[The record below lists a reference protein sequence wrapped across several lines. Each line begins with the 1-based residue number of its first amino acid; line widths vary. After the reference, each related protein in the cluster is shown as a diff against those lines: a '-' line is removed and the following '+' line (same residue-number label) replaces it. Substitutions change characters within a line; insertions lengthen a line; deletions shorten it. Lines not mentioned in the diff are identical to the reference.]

1 MPRGIA
7 VLAHSATRLN
17 RLAPYLFMAP
27 AVAIL
32 LVALVWPLLYSV
44 WLSFHEWK
52 LGMPIDAAEFNGL
65 QNYRILLSDPDTWVS
80 LRVTLI
86 FAFAVV
92 FFEMTL
98 GVALALMLDRSI
110 RGMSALRTAF
120 IMPMM
125 VAPIVVG
132 LMWRYIYDQQFGPL
146 AQLFRAFGFESPQWL
161 TSPHMAL
168 PSVIIADVWQW
179 TPFIFILA
187 LAALQGLPKPVIE
200 AARVDGAS
208 TLQTVFLVKLPL
220 ILPVIIVAALLR
232 LIDAFKVLEVIFI
245 MTGGGPGLATEI
257 MSMRIYKTAFE
268 FQQLGRASALSNLL
282 LLVVAIISVVFVV
295 FNKARNKT

>member
-1 MPRGIA
+1 MSRAPMLRI
-7 VLAHSATRLN
+7 SATRVN
-17 RLAPYLFMAP
+17 KLAPYIFMAP
-27 AVAIL
+27 AAAVLAA
-32 LVALVWPLLYSV
+32 ALVWPLLYSV

-52 LGMPIDAAEFNGL
+52 LGMPLDAAEFNGL
-65 QNYRILLSDPDTWVS
+65 ENYRILLSDPDTLVS
-80 LRVTLI
+80 LKVTLL

-92 FFEMTL
+92 FLEVTL
-98 GVALALMLDRSI
+98 GVGLALMLDRPL

-125 VAPIVVG
+125 IAPIVVG
-132 LMWRYIYDQQFGPL
+132 LMWRYLYDQQFGPL
-146 AQLFRAFGFESPQWL
+146 AQLFRHFGAESPPWL
-161 TSPHMAL
+161 TSPHWAL

-187 LAALQGLPKPVIE
+187 LAALQGLPRSVME

-208 TLQTVFLVKLPL
+208 VWQTVWMVKLPL

-245 MTGGGPGLATEI
+245 MTSGGPGLATEI

-282 LLVVAIISVVFVV
+282 LLVVAVISAALVV
-295 FNKARNKT
+295 FNKMRRR